1 MTVLPGRRHRRGIT
15 MAVVPVGRGCT
26 GAVSRQEASMAD
38 KAAGPE
44 DPRDTVSPGN
54 KPGPPDQASAGGQA
68 KSRDGAG
75 RGGKAAAEGEAQLK
89 FREALERKRAREAG
103 NVGAG
108 PGTDA
113 GKIHGAHGPARSR
126 RQFRRK
132 SG

>member
-1 MTVLPGRRHRRGIT
+1 
-15 MAVVPVGRGCT
+15 
-26 GAVSRQEASMAD
+26 MAD

-44 DPRDTVSPGN
+44 DPGGSASPGK
-54 KPGPPDQASAGGQA
+54 KPGSPDQGIAGGLA
-68 KSRDGAG
+68 KSRGGAARGDDGAARDG
-75 RGGKAAAEGEAQLK
+75 QAAASGEAQLK
-89 FREALERKRAREAG
+89 FREALERKRAREAS
-103 NVGAG
+103 NAGAR

>member
-1 MTVLPGRRHRRGIT
+1 
-15 MAVVPVGRGCT
+15 
-26 GAVSRQEASMAD
+26 MAD

-44 DPRDTVSPGN
+44 DPGDKASPGK
-54 KPGPPDQASAGGQA
+54 KPDSPDQVIAGGQA
-68 KSRDGAG
+68 KSRDGAA
-75 RGGKAAAEGEAQLK
+75 RGDDGAARDGKAAAQGEAQLK

-103 NVGAG
+103 VAGAR

-113 GKIHGAHGPARSR
+113 GKIHGAHGPARNR